1 MVKRTL
7 KRILVC
13 ILIILI
19 LNNFFITNISNAAI
33 DAGETLLVDL
43 LGSVIGIF
51 AKIPSLIAIGLSF
64 GLQAL
69 VGAVAYVEGG
79 AIGSSGAIADPT
91 TVIVTPFHI
100 FFNKIAILD
109 INFFT
114 VTTDSDVITEIRSGI
129 AAWYYIMR
137 NIAAAILLVVLIY
150 VGIRMAISTIASD
163 QAKYKK
169 MLVDWMCSLALI
181 FLLHYVIIFTVHVNS
196 AFISALASVGEDM
209 AIEEAIKGIRDEAIK
224 SFGLNGIAATVVY
237 CMFVIQTLGLVISY
251 FSRMLKLAFLTIISP
266 LITLTYSIDKMG
278 DGKAQALGAW
288 LKEFIYT
295 VLIQPFHC
303 IIYMVFINMA
313 FGILSGSGSG
323 AFENSIAGSIMAI
336 LCLRFTKE
344 AEKILGTIFKFGEH
358 TSESSIGVGMAA
370 SAMALSK
377 AKSIGKGTR
386 AAVNKL
392 GNAKGSLRNARVD
405 LMALTAK
412 RKDAD
417 GNKVSYA
424 QRREDARN
432 ELEARDA
439 EKYNKRHYSA
449 KTRNNMNADAIKK
462 KADEI
467 MKANPGMNRNDAY
480 KQAKDHYDVN
490 KRAAA
495 MKAADPTLSTS
506 SAMAKARADIAR
518 ETRDGQQQRWIHR
531 KISGARSFG
540 RKYSALTGAAKS
552 FVISQITGG
561 IALWGGS
568 STYGAT
574 GNIETSVMTAMTLN
588 RGGKEFLTTTSTNL
602 RNDVHN
608 RLESLGVPTGAADSA
623 LNQIIGKGNGGQ
635 YSDKEMKELLRQIE
649 QALIAAGMDKN
660 TAKNTKFSIRNTIE
674 RDLTENPNANVG
686 QVVQNAL
693 NAWAPSQSGDAG
705 VQSAAQN
712 IGNFV
717 QEKTIYEDIK
727 SISDIGYTPE
737 RFVDDVSD
745 TYSNEAGS
753 STPPTTSSATYTTRD
768 FGAIERDS
776 IVNQLEKDIEQLYD
790 RINAGGN
797 EAEVEKEIR
806 DLVVKLREF
815 QEEIDDIKLNPK
827 YTAELQRQVHDV
839 REEVQTMIHQVP
851 LPTGGTP

>member
-19 LNNFFITNISNAAI
+19 LNNFFITNISNAVTS
-33 DAGETLLVDL
+33 AGETLLVDL

-51 AKIPSLIAIGLSF
+51 SKIPSLIALGLSV
-64 GLQAL
+64 GLQWL
-69 VGAVAYVEGG
+69 IGHVAYVEGG
-79 AIGSSGAIADPT
+79 VIGIDGSIADPGT
-91 TVIVTPFHI
+91 FIVTPFHI

-137 NIAAAILLVVLIY
+137 NIAAAILLVILIY
-150 VGIRMAISTIASD
+150 VGIRMAISTVASD

-196 AFISALASVGEDM
+196 AFIGALAQVGENM

-237 CMFVIQTLGLVISY
+237 CMFVIQTIGLVISY

-313 FGILSGSGSG
+313 FGILSNSGEG
-323 AFENSIAGSIMAI
+323 LFENSIAGSIIAI

-344 AEKILGTIFKFGEH
+344 AEKILGKIFQFGDY

-386 AAVNKL
+386 TAVNKL
-392 GNAKGSLRNARVD
+392 GNAKANLRNARVD
-405 LMALTAK
+405 LMALTAS
-412 RKDAD
+412 RKDAS

-439 EKYNKRHYSA
+439 EKYNKRHYNA
-449 KTRNNMNADAIKK
+449 KTRNNMNADAVKK
-462 KADEI
+462 KADEL

-480 KQAKDHYDVN
+480 KQAKDHFDVN

-506 SAMAKARADIAR
+506 SAMAKARAEVAR
-518 ETRDGQQQRWIHR
+518 ETRDGQKQRGIYR
-531 KISGARSFG
+531 TISGARSFG

-552 FVISQITGG
+552 FVVSQIAGG
-561 IALWGGS
+561 LALWGGA

-574 GNIETSVMTAMTLN
+574 GNIETSVMTGMTLN

-674 RDLTENPNANVG
+674 RDLKENPNANVG

-693 NAWAPSQSGDAG
+693 NSWAPSQSSDAG

-727 SISDIGYTPE
+727 SVSDIGYTPE
-737 RFVDDVSD
+737 RFVDEVSD
-745 TYSNEAGS
+745 TYSNEAGT
-753 STPPTTSSATYTTRD
+753 STPPPTPTATYTERD
-768 FGAIERDS
+768 FGTLERD
-776 IVNQLEKDIEQLYD
+776 DIIRDLNNDLKELND
-790 RINAGGN
+790 RLAAGGN
-797 EAEVEKEIR
+797 EAEVEKEIKELISR
-806 DLVVKLREF
+806 LNDCKYEIGDL
-815 QEEIDDIKLNPK
+815 IKNHR
-827 YTAELQRQVHDV
+827 YTAELQKQVHDA
-839 REEVQTMIHQVP
+839 REDAQSMIRGVP
-851 LPTGGTP
+851 LPPPGTP